1 VGTLLAETLPLALGA
16 AVSPVLFLLQL
27 TTMTGP
33 RPLARGTALALG
45 AAVPLAIMSAVAVSV
60 GTASGSLRHDETIKA
75 ALDLSFGVLLLL
87 LAIRTAL
94 RRPAKTHT
102 RGSGHEPSLRR
113 SFLLGVAGMATNA
126 STIVLYLAALKLI
139 AASRVGDVAKVG
151 VTVVVFAIAMAVVLV
166 PLALTAIAPGP
177 SGRVLA
183 STGAWMSAHRR
194 AIGIVLL
201 VVFGT
206 WLTAKGARAL

>member
-45 AAVPLAIMSAVAVSV
+45 AAVPLAIMSAVGVSV
-60 GTASGSLRHDETIKA
+60 GTASDSLRHDETIKA

-87 LAIRTAL
+87 LALRTAL
-94 RRPAKTHT
+94 RPAKAHT
-102 RGSGHEPSLRR
+102 RGSGHAPSLRR
-113 SFLLGVAGMATNA
+113 SLLLGVAGMATNA

-139 AASRVGDVAKVG
+139 AASRVGDVAKAG

-166 PLALTAIAPGP
+166 PLALTAVAPGP
-177 SGRVLA
+177 SGRALA
-183 STGAWMSAHRR
+183 ATGAWMSAQRR

>member
-33 RPLARGTALALG
+33 RPIARGAALALG
-45 AAVPLAIMSAVAVSV
+45 AAVPLAILSAVAVSV
-60 GTASGSLRHDETIKA
+60 GSGSDSLRHDTTIKA
-75 ALDLSFGVLLLL
+75 ALDLSLGALLLL
-87 LAIRTAL
+87 LALRTAM
-94 RRPAKTHT
+94 RPPKA
-102 RGSGHEPSLRR
+102 RAPESGRAPSLRR

-139 AASRVGDVAKVG
+139 AASDVGDVAKAA

-177 SGRVLA
+177 AGRVLGV
-183 STGAWMSAHRR
+183 TGTWMSAHRR

-206 WLTAKGARAL
+206 WLTAKGVRAL